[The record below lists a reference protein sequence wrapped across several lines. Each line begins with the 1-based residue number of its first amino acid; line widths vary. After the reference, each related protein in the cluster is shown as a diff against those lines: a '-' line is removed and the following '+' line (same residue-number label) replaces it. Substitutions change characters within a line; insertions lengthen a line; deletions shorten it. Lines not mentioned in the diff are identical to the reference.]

1 MTLRLDDFRQQQ
13 KPHTAPPPAKDTHT
27 HTQTRVRTDTYTRRT
42 KHTDIHKQR
51 HSLWIAPTHTH
62 THQL

>member
-27 HTQTRVRTDTYTRRT
+27 HTHRDKGKNRY
-42 KHTDIHKQR
+42 IHKAHKAHR
-51 HSLWIAPTHTH
+51 HT
-62 THQL
+62 